1 MSATTLM
8 LTVEP
13 GVLDARSS
21 WSEFE
26 SLAVQMSREVGLR
39 ALEATLADAQERLID
54 SVCGPRWSPVRGLA
68 APFACPRY
76 ERRGAIRR
84 VPARRASPGYKWPR
98 SRAVPV
104 GCLPTRA
111 ADPPGQFSG
120 RRQRRPRRGF
130 QPRRVGRRNRE
141 PLRSLWNVA
150 NPASPTQ
157 LALVNG
163 NAAVSITLRSAST
176 ARPLPPT
183 AAT

>member
-68 APFACPRY
+68 APFRLPALRV
-76 ERRGAIRR
+76 EGGLRAQGAQ
-84 VPARRASPGYKWPR
+84 
-98 SRAVPV
+98 
-104 GCLPTRA
+104 
-111 ADPPGQFSG
+111 DPQ
-120 RRQRRPRRGF
+120 
-130 QPRRVGRRNRE
+130 
-141 PLRSLWNVA
+141 
-150 NPASPTQ
+150 T
-157 LALVNG
+157 
-163 NAAVSITLRSAST
+163 
-176 ARPLPPT
+176 
-183 AAT
+183 